1 MGEAAREHVEQS
13 RFGWDNSLERLFT
26 DVYPRAIETRALSA
40 EQRRSDGY
48 AESVA

>member
-13 RFGWDNSLERLFT
+13 RFGWDNSLERLFGEL
-26 DVYPRAIETRALSA
+26 YPRAIEGRRLAA
-40 EQRRSDGY
+40 QQRQADAY